1 MKKKN
6 IQNRFRSI
14 MKLFIIVLIIC
25 FTGALSNTTAQD
37 IRTRLKVEY
46 LRKADNSKVLTA
58 KLLLRQGR
66 KYLPAPEMTV
76 NYSVLKNEEELV
88 IGDAVT
94 DANGEAMFIISADY
108 KLPVNEEL
116 LTVLMVSFV
125 GNDSC
130 RSSSSDVE
138 VKDIDMQI
146 ELGSME
152 EKTVTIALTEKNVEG
167 EVVPVVDEFVSISI
181 ERLYSL
187 LPIGDG
193 TTDENGMLEFTYED
207 EIPGDEDG
215 DVNIVVKLEE
225 SDLYG
230 TVEAEKQAKWGTPV
244 DYSVD
249 VSARALWSDQAPLW
263 MLIAVFIVL
272 GGAWFNFVLALVN
285 LFKIKKAGTKV

>member
-1 MKKKN
+1 MNKQNIRYIKN
-6 IQNRFRSI
+6 V
-14 MKLFIIVLIIC
+14 MAKLFTLTLIIC
-25 FTGALSNTTAQD
+25 LSGTLSSVDAQD

-46 LRKADNSKVLTA
+46 HRKADNSKILTA

-66 KYLPAPEMTV
+66 KYLPAPEMTI
-76 NYSVLKNEEELV
+76 NYSVLKNDEELV

-94 DANGEAMFIISADY
+94 DAKGEAMFIISADY
-108 KLPVNEEL
+108 KLPENEEL
-116 LTVLMVSFV
+116 FTVLTASFA

-138 VKDIDMQI
+138 IKDIDMHI
-146 ELGSME
+146 ELGSMD
-152 EKTVTIALTEKNVEG
+152 EKTITIALTEQNKEG

-181 ERLYSL
+181 ERLFSL

-193 TTDENGMLEFTYED
+193 TSDENGIMEFTFED

-215 DVNIVVKLEE
+215 DVTIVARLEE

-230 TVEAEKQAKWGTPV
+230 TVEVANQAKWGTPV
-244 DYSVD
+244 DYTVD

-263 MLIAVFIVL
+263 MLIAVFVVL
-272 GGAWFNFVLALVN
+272 GGAWFNFILVLVN
-285 LFKIKKAGTKV
+285 LFKMKKAAK